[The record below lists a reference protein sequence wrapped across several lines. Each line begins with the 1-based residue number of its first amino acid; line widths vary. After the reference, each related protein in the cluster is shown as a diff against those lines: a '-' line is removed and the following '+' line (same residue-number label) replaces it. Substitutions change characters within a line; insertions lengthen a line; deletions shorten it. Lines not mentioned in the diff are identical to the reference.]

1 MERQEEVR
9 SERIE
14 LLDGCGLL
22 SVNDAMVRRA
32 VVPAG
37 LFLLIFP
44 CSLCWLMVRIG
55 SEAEKRCGLNLV
67 TLRPVL
73 SPCCVLPLCLPFCL
87 IPFCSLVHIFSSL
100 ILSASICLLCPHFL
114 PIVLRPFLSS
124 VCQYHCKKECMTK
137 VRAWWTLLSQ
147 WGSWHE
153 QLENSSSLRLTTN
166 YKVHI

>member
-114 PIVLRPFLSS
+114 PWLSS
-124 VCQYHCKKECMTK
+124 VH
-137 VRAWWTLLSQ
+137 LI
-147 WGSWHE
+147 
-153 QLENSSSLRLTTN
+153 LRLSVPLQERVYDKGESLMNTL
-166 YKVHI
+166 KSVRKLAWAIGKQFLFEADH

>member
-44 CSLCWLMVRIG
+44 CSLC
-55 SEAEKRCGLNLV
+55 
-67 TLRPVL
+67 
-73 SPCCVLPLCLPFCL
+73 
-87 IPFCSLVHIFSSL
+87 
-100 ILSASICLLCPHFL
+100 
-114 PIVLRPFLSS
+114 
-124 VCQYHCKKECMTK
+124 
-137 VRAWWTLLSQ
+137 
-147 WGSWHE
+147 
-153 QLENSSSLRLTTN
+153 
-166 YKVHI
+166 